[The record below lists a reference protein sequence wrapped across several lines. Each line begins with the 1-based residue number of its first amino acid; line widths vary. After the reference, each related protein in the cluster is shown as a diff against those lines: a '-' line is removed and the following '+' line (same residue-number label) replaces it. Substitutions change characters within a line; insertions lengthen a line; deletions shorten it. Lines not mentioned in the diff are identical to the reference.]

1 MGESVMKSVKPV
13 GSTRLN
19 APGDMEEN
27 MVSKISKLL
36 SSPKPPLLDNEL
48 SRQVLNNGSFRS
60 NTLPVE
66 LGMNADRGAL
76 EVVDGIVLN
85 PFDKLGDCLC
95 VSEAN
100 VAANV
105 SKTGDVFCI

>member
-1 MGESVMKSVKPV
+1 MEESAMKSVKPV

-48 SRQVLNNGSFRS
+48 SRQVLNNGSFKS
-60 NTLPVE
+60 NKLADE
-66 LGMNADRGAL
+66 LGVNADRGAL
-76 EVVDGIVLN
+76 EVDDGMALN
-85 PFDKLGDCLC
+85 PFDKFGGDCSC
-95 VSEAN
+95 ASDAN

-105 SKTGDVFCI
+105 SKTGDVF